1 MADTSVDVV
10 VQIADRNVPAGRLW
24 AHSGRGSESATFE
37 YLPEYLAR
45 TDAYPLDPLLP
56 MLAGQQQ
63 TPAGQAL
70 FGALS
75 DAAPDGWGR
84 RLIAREEFHRASEEH
99 RTPHSRT
106 EIDFLLGVRDDLRQG
121 ALRFR
126 NPASGA
132 YVSTSTEVPHLIE
145 LPRLLNAAEALER
158 ENESDEDLRLLVQGG
173 SSLGGAQPKAHVRAP
188 DGALGI
194 AKFPAPTGDSWDVIR
209 WEAVSLTLASR
220 AGISVPQFA
229 LHAVA
234 GRPVLIVQ
242 RFDRHDEERIGYVS
256 AMTLLEA
263 ADGDGR
269 SYVEI
274 AEAIEEHSRSA
285 AVDLRE
291 LWRRMVFSRLISNTD
306 DHLRNHGFLR
316 TSTAGWSLSPAF
328 DLNPNPQ
335 PGGTRFSTVVDE
347 GRDGENEVDV
357 ALDLASMFRLT
368 PDEALGVLGEVVS
381 AVSRWAGVAKSV
393 GLASGEIDRMS
404 GAFTTTSAEAAA
416 DAIAANTA

>member
-1 MADTSVDVV
+1 
-10 VQIADRNVPAGRLW
+10 
-24 AHSGRGSESATFE
+24 
-37 YLPEYLAR
+37 
-45 TDAYPLDPLLP
+45 
-56 MLAGQQQ
+56 
-63 TPAGQAL
+63 
-70 FGALS
+70 
-75 DAAPDGWGR
+75 
-84 RLIAREEFHRASEEH
+84 
-99 RTPHSRT
+99 
-106 EIDFLLGVRDDLRQG
+106 
-121 ALRFR
+121 
-126 NPASGA
+126 
-132 YVSTSTEVPHLIE
+132 
-145 LPRLLNAAEALER
+145 
-158 ENESDEDLRLLVQGG
+158 
-173 SSLGGAQPKAHVRAP
+173 
-188 DGALGI
+188 
-194 AKFPAPTGDSWDVIR
+194 
-209 WEAVSLTLASR
+209 
-220 AGISVPQFA
+220 
-229 LHAVA
+229 
-234 GRPVLIVQ
+234 
-242 RFDRHDEERIGYVS
+242 
-256 AMTLLEA
+256 MTLLEA

-274 AEAIEEHSRSA
+274 AEAIEEHSPSA

-347 GRDGENEVDV
+347 GRDGENQVDV